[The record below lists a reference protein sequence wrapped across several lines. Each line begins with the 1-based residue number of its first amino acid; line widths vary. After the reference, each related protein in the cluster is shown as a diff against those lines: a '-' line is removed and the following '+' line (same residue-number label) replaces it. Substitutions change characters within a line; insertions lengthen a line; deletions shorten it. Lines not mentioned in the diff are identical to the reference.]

1 MNQFSAKYRD
11 QIEGVI
17 SGFDR
22 LVFHGHLRTLSSAR
36 DMEYYLAMN
45 RILKKEF
52 GQHVEKVS
60 QQLKQA
66 SLREAQSRH
75 RPVLYLE
82 DNDDNKEDLARSI
95 AAQDKIREGLVC
107 VLTAVEVCWSFK
119 VVGERES
126 QQLKLRACTRKCLHL
141 YHYWMDPEVGLMSAR
156 IQSWFPFPIQVCLN
170 GREWLARQMDR
181 ERLKYARQDNCFV
194 WLQDYARAQ
203 ALLDLQLRQ
212 NWAEWLNPIAQ
223 KLNPLHQQIFQR
235 YRTWYYWSTYQ
246 SEWAT
251 DLVFRQGEFLRHHY
265 RAWIEQ
271 SLATFGSTDV
281 MRFLGRKIPLSG
293 KIPRR
298 FAGSLRSDVQERP
311 EGVRIKHSLNG
322 NSVKAYDKAF
332 TLMGNVLRVET
343 TLNRV
348 EDFRVYRPKEGG
360 AADDLDWRPLR
371 KGIADLHRRAE
382 VSQKANERYLN
393 ALASLD
399 DSTRLQELVD
409 RLSQRRCWHG
419 KWFRG
424 LRPWEPADSR
434 LLAAISRGEFSLNG
448 LRNRDLRPLL
458 FDLPAS
464 SPQEARRQ
472 SSRITR
478 LLRLLRA
485 HGLLQKLPRSHRY
498 QVTAPGRTALT
509 AILAAR
515 NATVAQLSKVA

>member
-1 MNQFSAKYRD
+1 MNEFIAKYQD
-11 QIEGVI
+11 HIEGVL

-36 DMEYYLAMN
+36 DMEFYLAMN
-45 RILKKEF
+45 RILKKDF
-52 GQHVEKVS
+52 GQHVEEVS
-60 QQLKQA
+60 RRLKQA
-66 SLREAQSRH
+66 SLEEAQCQR
-75 RPVLYLE
+75 RPIIYLE
-82 DNDDNKEDLARSI
+82 DNDQPKEDLARSI
-95 AAQDKIREGLVC
+95 ASHDKIREGLVC
-107 VLTAVEVCWSFK
+107 VMTAVEVCWSFK
-119 VVGERES
+119 VAGERES
-126 QQLKLRACTRKCLHL
+126 QKLKLKACTRKCLHL
-141 YHYWMDPEVGLMSAR
+141 YHYWMDPQVGLMSAR

-181 ERLKYARQDNCFV
+181 EKLKYVRQDNCFV
-194 WLQDYARAQ
+194 WLQDYLRAQ
-203 ALLDLQLRQ
+203 ALLDTQLKQ
-212 NWAEWLNPIAQ
+212 NWAEWLNLIAQ
-223 KLNPLHQQIFQR
+223 RLNPIHEQIFQR

-251 DLVFRQGEFLRHHY
+251 DLVFREAEFLRRRY

-271 SLATFGSTDV
+271 SLATFGSADV
-281 MRFLGRKIPLSG
+281 MRFLGRNLPLSG

-298 FAGSLRSDVQERP
+298 FTGSLRSDVQERP

-332 TLMGNVLRVET
+332 TFLGNVLRVET

-348 EDFRVYRPKEGG
+348 KDFRVYRPKEGG

-393 ALASLD
+393 GLASLD
-399 DSTRLQELVD
+399 DSTRLEELVD
-409 RLSQRRCWHG
+409 ALSQRLCWHG

-434 LLAAISRGEFSLNG
+434 LLAAISRGEFNLNG

-458 FDLPAS
+458 FDQPAN
-464 SPQEARRQ
+464 SPQETRRQ
-472 SSRITR
+472 SARVSR

-485 HGLLQKLPRSHRY
+485 HGLLQKVPRTHRY
-498 QVTAPGRTALT
+498 QVTAAGRKALT

-515 NATVAQLSKVA
+515 HATVAELAKVA